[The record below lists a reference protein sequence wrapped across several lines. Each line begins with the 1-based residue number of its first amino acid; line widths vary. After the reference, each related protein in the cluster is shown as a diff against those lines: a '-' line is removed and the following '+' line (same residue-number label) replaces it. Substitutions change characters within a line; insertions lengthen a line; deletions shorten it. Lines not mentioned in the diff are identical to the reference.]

1 MVMSIFSSI
10 SAGVLIIFTSLGIN
24 FDYFDYY
31 NIDHY
36 KNDYYNNHYYNNNS
50 YINDYYNNDHYNNDY
65 YNNDYNNNDS
75 YINDYSNNDHYNND
89 YYNNDYNNN
98 DYYNNDYYNNDYYN
112 NNYYNNDQ
120 SIHGIMLGLHILQL
134 LAGTT
139 GLFLSITSSSFACK
153 ATCCSQT
160 EKNVHSPYIVK
171 YSSDGRVDEK
181 QMEALDKVLSLKQ
194 DEEDDIAE
202 VEGKNFKYNKF

>member
-75 YINDYSNNDHYNND
+75 YINDY
-89 YYNNDYNNN
+89 
-98 DYYNNDYYNNDYYN
+98 
-112 NNYYNNDQ
+112 YNNDQ

-139 GLFLSITSSSFACK
+139 GLFLSITS
-153 ATCCSQT
+153 
-160 EKNVHSPYIVK
+160 
-171 YSSDGRVDEK
+171 
-181 QMEALDKVLSLKQ
+181 
-194 DEEDDIAE
+194 
-202 VEGKNFKYNKF
+202 